1 MKKALLLLILLSLI
15 ITSCAP
21 KNVRAATIPA
31 TPELTCQTA
40 TEYFVIEYLFFHIW
54 DGLNIVADVE
64 VDGTVI
70 DTYIRGGGLI
80 RSWVHGYYIFNA
92 RGDVV

>member
-1 MKKALLLLILLSLI
+1 MYSSRYTFDLFNRLIRVDRPGLRAEYAYRADGMRISKDVNGT
-15 ITSCAP
+15 ITRH
-21 KNVRAATIPA
+21 V
-31 TPELTCQTA
+31 
-40 TEYFVIEYLFFHIW
+40 W

-64 VDGTVI
+64 ADGTVI

-80 RSWVHGYYIFNA
+80 RSWVHGYYVFNA